1 MIRALVLKEVKDLLR
16 DPRILIPFILSAVA
30 MPVIALVILLP
41 MQSAVQQAIS
51 GAKTVAVL
59 DLDKTTYSQGLIRYL
74 ESNGVQVI
82 EVTGDPQQKLQE
94 IANSLAKQKI
104 SVLLVINRG
113 FGAQIAEKKPAKIQ
127 LVSIIEELSMFSGI
141 EVTPIQQLVNDYVLG
156 LLING
161 TNLTLELVKNPVNVT
176 SVTYLSSK
184 NLLFPYGPAF
194 MASFSLSAL
203 FVPLIVMG
211 IAMTVMQM
219 SATSMAVENEE
230 RTLETLLTL
239 PVSSTQIL
247 VSKLLGMFIVS
258 LVGTVFEVIGLVL
271 YFGILS
277 YAFSLPTPNAQA
289 LIGMPT
295 SLSEVVP
302 ASGIPLLALSLILSL
317 FFYASIGV
325 IVGALSRDV
334 RIANTLM
341 SPIGIIFIVPAY
353 LIIFAPSSF
362 YGPAVRA
369 LLYILPITQPT
380 IMARDMIASQLPPE
394 TPVYLLASLLF
405 SLILI
410 YVAGKFFS
418 LETLSTLQYRV
429 EELASRIKRKKERH
443 SIDTD

>member
-16 DPRILIPFILSAVA
+16 DPRILLPFILSAVA

-51 GAKTVAVL
+51 GTQTVAVL

-74 ESNGVQVI
+74 ENKGVHVI
-82 EVTGDPQQKLQE
+82 EVTGDSQQNIQE
-94 IANSLAKQKI
+94 IANSLVKQKI

-113 FGAQIAEKKPAKIQ
+113 FGAQIAEKKQAKIQ

-141 EVTPIQQLVNDYVLG
+141 QASSIQQLVDDYVLG

-161 TNLTLELVKNPVNVT
+161 TGLTVSIVRNPTNIT
-176 SVTYLSSK
+176 SATYLSSK
-184 NLLFPYGPAF
+184 QLFLPFGPEF
-194 MASFSLSAL
+194 MFGFTFSAL
-203 FVPLIVMG
+203 IVPFIVMG

-247 VSKLLGMFIVS
+247 ISKLLGMFIVS
-258 LVGTVFEVIGLVL
+258 LVGTVFEVIGFVL
-271 YFGILS
+271 YFGMLS

-289 LIGMPT
+289 LVGMPT

-353 LIIFAPSSF
+353 LIVFAPSSF

-410 YVAGKFFS
+410 YIAGKLFS
-418 LETLSTLQYRV
+418 IETLSSLQSIVERLTL
-429 EELASRIKRKKERH
+429 RIKRKR
-443 SIDTD
+443 

>member
-16 DPRILIPFILSAVA
+16 DPRILLPFILSAVA

-51 GAKTVAVL
+51 GTKTVAVL

-74 ESNGVQVI
+74 ENKGVHVI
-82 EVTGDPQQKLQE
+82 EVTGESQQNIQE
-94 IANSLAKQKI
+94 IANSLVKQKI
-104 SVLLVINRG
+104 SVLLVINKG
-113 FGAQIAEKKPAKIQ
+113 FGAQIAEKKQAKIQ

-141 EVTPIQQLVNDYVLG
+141 QASSIQQLVDDYVLG

-161 TNLTLELVKNPVNVT
+161 TGLTVSIVRNPTNIT
-176 SVTYLSSK
+176 SATYLSSK
-184 NLLFPYGPAF
+184 QLFLPYGPEF
-194 MASFSLSAL
+194 MFGFTFSAL
-203 FVPLIVMG
+203 IVPFIVMG

-247 VSKLLGMFIVS
+247 ISKLLGMFIVS
-258 LVGTVFEVIGLVL
+258 LVGTVFEVIGFVL
-271 YFGILS
+271 YFGMLS

-289 LIGMPT
+289 LVGMPT

-353 LIIFAPSSF
+353 LIVFAPSSF

-410 YVAGKFFS
+410 YISGKLFS
-418 LETLSTLQYRV
+418 IETLSSLQSRV
-429 EELASRIKRKKERH
+429 ERLTLRIKRKR
-443 SIDTD
+443 

>member
-16 DPRILIPFILSAVA
+16 DPRILLPFILSAVA

-51 GAKTVAVL
+51 GTKTVAVL

-74 ESNGVQVI
+74 ENKGVHAI
-82 EVTGDPQQKLQE
+82 EVTGDSQQNIQE
-94 IANSLAKQKI
+94 IANSLVKQKI

-113 FGAQIAEKKPAKIQ
+113 FAAQIAEKKPAKIQ

-141 EVTPIQQLVNDYVLG
+141 QASSIQQLVDDYVLG

-161 TNLTLELVKNPVNVT
+161 TGLTVSIVRNPTNIT
-176 SVTYLSSK
+176 SATYLSSK
-184 NLLFPYGPAF
+184 QLFLPYGPEF
-194 MASFSLSAL
+194 MFGFTFSAL
-203 FVPLIVMG
+203 IVPFIVMG

-247 VSKLLGMFIVS
+247 ISKLLGMFIVS
-258 LVGTVFEVIGLVL
+258 LVGTVFEVIGFVL
-271 YFGILS
+271 YFGMLS
-277 YAFSLPTPNAQA
+277 YSFSLPTPNAQA
-289 LIGMPT
+289 LVGMPT

-353 LIIFAPSSF
+353 LIVFAPSSF

-410 YVAGKFFS
+410 YIAGKLFS
-418 LETLSTLQYRV
+418 IETLSSLQSRV
-429 EELASRIKRKKERH
+429 ERLTLRMKRKR
-443 SIDTD
+443 

>member
-16 DPRILIPFILSAVA
+16 DPRILLPFILSAVA

-51 GAKTVAVL
+51 GTKTVAVL

-74 ESNGVQVI
+74 ENKGVHVI

-113 FGAQIAEKKPAKIQ
+113 FGAQIAEKKQAKIQ

-141 EVTPIQQLVNDYVLG
+141 QASSIQQLVDDYVLG

-161 TNLTLELVKNPVNVT
+161 TGLTVSIVRYPTNIT
-176 SVTYLSSK
+176 SATYLSSK
-184 NLLFPYGPAF
+184 QLFLPYGPEF
-194 MASFSLSAL
+194 MFGFTFSAL
-203 FVPLIVMG
+203 IVPFIVMG

-247 VSKLLGMFIVS
+247 ISKLLGMFIVS
-258 LVGTVFEVIGLVL
+258 LVGTVFEVIGFVL
-271 YFGILS
+271 YFGMLS

-289 LIGMPT
+289 LVGMPT

-353 LIIFAPSSF
+353 LIVFAPSSF

-410 YVAGKFFS
+410 YIAGKLFS
-418 LETLSTLQYRV
+418 IETLSSLQSRV
-429 EELASRIKRKKERH
+429 ERLTLRIKRKR
-443 SIDTD
+443 

>member
-16 DPRILIPFILSAVA
+16 DPRILLPFILSAVA
-30 MPVIALVILLP
+30 MPVIALVIFLP
-41 MQSAVQQAIS
+41 MQLAVQQAIS
-51 GAKTVAVL
+51 GTKTVAVL

-74 ESNGVQVI
+74 ENKGVHVI
-82 EVTGDPQQKLQE
+82 EVTGDSQQNIQE

-104 SVLLVINRG
+104 SVLLVINKG

-141 EVTPIQQLVNDYVLG
+141 QASSIQQLVDDYVLG
-156 LLING
+156 LLVNG
-161 TNLTLELVKNPVNVT
+161 TGLTVSIVRNPTNFT
-176 SVTYLSSK
+176 SATYLSSK
-184 NLLFPYGPAF
+184 QLFLPYGPEF
-194 MASFSLSAL
+194 MFGFTFSAL
-203 FVPLIVMG
+203 IVPFIVMG

-258 LVGTVFEVIGLVL
+258 LVGTIFEVIGLVL
-271 YFGILS
+271 YFGIFA
-277 YAFSLPTPNAQA
+277 YALGIPTPNTNAVM
-289 LIGMPT
+289 GMPT
-295 SLSEVVP
+295 NFSDLLPLSGLP
-302 ASGIPLLALSLILSL
+302 FLALSLILSL

-353 LIIFAPSSF
+353 IIVFAPSSF
-362 YGPAVRA
+362 YGPAIRA

-410 YVAGKFFS
+410 YIAGKLFS
-418 LETLSTLQYRV
+418 IETMSSLQSRV
-429 EELASRIKRKKERH
+429 ERLSLRIKRKR
-443 SIDTD
+443 

>member
-16 DPRILIPFILSAVA
+16 DPRILLPFILSAVA

-51 GAKTVAVL
+51 GTKTIALL

-74 ESNGVQVI
+74 ENKGVHVI

-141 EVTPIQQLVNDYVLG
+141 QASSIQQLVDDYVLG

-161 TNLTLELVKNPVNVT
+161 TGLTVSIVRYPTNIT
-176 SVTYLSSK
+176 SATYLSSK
-184 NLLFPYGPAF
+184 QLFLPYGPEF
-194 MASFSLSAL
+194 MFGFTFSAL
-203 FVPLIVMG
+203 IVPFIVMG

-247 VSKLLGMFIVS
+247 ISKLLGMFIVS
-258 LVGTVFEVIGLVL
+258 LVGTVFEVIGFVL
-271 YFGILS
+271 YFGMLS

-289 LIGMPT
+289 LVGMPT

-353 LIIFAPSSF
+353 LIVFAPSSF

-369 LLYILPITQPT
+369 LLYVLPITQPT

-410 YVAGKFFS
+410 YIAGKLFS
-418 LETLSTLQYRV
+418 IETLSSLQSRV
-429 EELASRIKRKKERH
+429 ERLTLRIKRKR
-443 SIDTD
+443 